1 MKAKVEAP
9 VKRLDLVGPERRLGN
24 AVKAFDKVA
33 KRFEKIARRSMP
45 FLARHKAHL
54 VNGEVRIGNT
64 TGAPDKGAG
73 PGYRVLLQTADGYAW
88 AELHLNTDA
97 LAVIVD
103 GSLGGASQG
112 IDPKL
117 VFKKDIS
124 SAQGAVIAKVAMSL
138 AKDFADCVSV
148 TSGLHLSE
156 SRGEALPAGTSVQLP
171 KDALRVECEFV
182 GLGLPAKLVL
192 WIGAEML
199 EASVQEAPPEVN
211 EGDPRMLSALQ
222 HVSVSVVAEIGTIEL
237 GLGRVLSLNK
247 GETLRLSTAVDD
259 PITLRVGGIRK
270 FDVVP
275 VISRGQLAVEVRG
288 RCKDGGE
295 S

>member
-1 MKAKVEAP
+1 MKAQHQVP

-24 AVKAFDKVA
+24 AVKAFDKIA
-33 KRFEKIARRSMP
+33 KRFVKVARRSMP
-45 FLARHKAHL
+45 FLARSRAQL
-54 VNGEVRIGNT
+54 VSGEVKIGNRSA
-64 TGAPDKGAG
+64 GAESAG
-73 PGYRVLLQTADGYAW
+73 PGYRVLLHTTDSHAW

-112 IDPKL
+112 VDAKS

-124 SAQGAVIAKVAMSL
+124 SAQRAVIAKVASSL
-138 AKDFADCVSV
+138 AADFANSV
-148 TSGLHLSE
+148 RDVAGLNLSE
-156 SRGEALPAGTSVQLP
+156 NRGEALAAGTPPELP
-171 KDALRVECEFV
+171 KDALRVECVFE
-182 GLGLPAKLVL
+182 GLGSPGNLVL

-199 EASVQEAPPEVN
+199 EACVQEAAPEVS

-222 HVSVSVVAEIGTIEL
+222 HVTVPVVAEIGSIEL

-259 PITLRVGGIRK
+259 PITLRVAGVRK